1 MNTEFDDLPSADEG
15 HEPQAANENTAPD
28 DGPGLDDG
36 SHLDQFRA
44 PDIEGE
50 SQAAPDDVQPVDDE
64 GQPITPDAEPGQ
76 ITKGQFWE
84 VFKQVFSLPG
94 LFQPIW
100 KPLAIQPDETEQAR
114 AASDA
119 IYEIAEIYLPSL
131 LRPGGEMAGRLLA
144 CVPFLMAKAQIAR
157 GIMAE
162 MKAQRIAA
170 AQPANV
176 NAAPAEGDGAVFRS
190 SRGQPGDELREMMDE
205 AEAA

>member
-1 MNTEFDDLPSADEG
+1 MTISDDLPSADEG
-15 HEPQAANENTAPD
+15 HEPQAANDNAPPPGDAAADLDGIRFATFED
-28 DGPGLDDG
+28 DA
-36 SHLDQFRA
+36 A
-44 PDIEGE
+44 P
-50 SQAAPDDVQPVDDE
+50 APDDVQPLDDE
-64 GQPITPDAEPGQ
+64 GQPIMPEAEPGQ

-84 VFKQVFSLPG
+84 VFKQVFGLPG

-157 GIMAE
+157 GILAE
-162 MKAQRIAA
+162 MKAQRIEA
-170 AQPANV
+170 AQLANV
-176 NAAPAEGDGAVFRS
+176 NAAPAEGEGAVFKS
-190 SRGQPGDELREMMDE
+190 SRGNPGDDLRAMMDE
-205 AEAA
+205 GEAA

>member
-1 MNTEFDDLPSADEG
+1 MNTELNDDLPSADEG
-15 HEPQAANENTAPD
+15 HAPQAANVDAPPPGD
-28 DGPGLDDG
+28 DPAA
-36 SHLDQFRA
+36 HLDTFAA

-50 SQAAPDDVQPVDDE
+50 GQAAPDDVQPLDDE
-64 GQPITPDAEPGQ
+64 GQPIAEAPGQ
-76 ITKGQFWE
+76 ITKEQFWE
-84 VFKQVFSLPG
+84 VFKQVFGLPG

-114 AASDA
+114 AASNA

-157 GIMAE
+157 GILAE

-170 AQPANV
+170 QQPAND
-176 NAAPAEGDGAVFRS
+176 NAAPQAAPDAVFRS
-190 SRGQPGDELREMMDE
+190 TRGEPGDDLRAMMDE
-205 AEAA
+205 GEAA